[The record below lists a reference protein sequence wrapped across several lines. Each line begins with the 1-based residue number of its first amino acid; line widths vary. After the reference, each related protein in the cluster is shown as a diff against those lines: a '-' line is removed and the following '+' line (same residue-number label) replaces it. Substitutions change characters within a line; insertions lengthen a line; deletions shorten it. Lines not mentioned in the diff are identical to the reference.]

1 MLVGFGIPLTIGIIQ
16 NDKDWN
22 SVPGIHYISTWSAK
36 MERKNLTRWAVYQS
50 DVKYKL
56 WNAKNIYDI
65 IKLTT
70 FAAFVKPPSYIRKK
84 LKSFFA
90 VFARV

>member
-1 MLVGFGIPLTIGIIQ
+1 
-16 NDKDWN
+16 
-22 SVPGIHYISTWSAK
+22 

-84 LKSFFA
+84 LKSSLPCLQT
-90 VFARV
+90 VNIRDLDQITLTD

>member
-1 MLVGFGIPLTIGIIQ
+1 MTRTGIQYLESGISGVES
-16 NDKDWN
+16 KTTLRF
-22 SVPGIHYISTWSAK
+22 HYISTWSAK

-90 VFARV
+90 VFANC

>member
-1 MLVGFGIPLTIGIIQ
+1 
-16 NDKDWN
+16 
-22 SVPGIHYISTWSAK
+22 

-84 LKSFFA
+84 LKSFFCG
-90 VFARV
+90 VCKLLTSGIFTKSH